1 MHAVAGMAGLV
12 AIAWLLGEERASV
25 PWRAVLAGIG
35 LELVLALMF
44 LKVAIVKS
52 AFLALNDALLVLE
65 RATQAGTGLV
75 FGYLGGAPLP
85 FAVTAPEATFILAF
99 RALLP
104 RRSRPRLRLFFLP
117 SEKLLQQPL
126 EMRMDRQLRAVKQ
139 DFVVPR
145 DADGGE
151 VLHFQ
156 LADLVGLVLDVDPAE
171 LGLREFPGEREEPGA
186 VVDTGIAP
194 LRAKAAHDQ
203 HA

>member
-1 MHAVAGMAGLV
+1 MTRSA
-12 AIAWLLGEERASV
+12 RST
-25 PWRAVLAGIG
+25 WR
-35 LELVLALMF
+35 
-44 LKVAIVKS
+44 
-52 AFLALNDALLVLE
+52 
-65 RATQAGTGLV
+65 RR
-75 FGYLGGAPLP
+75 LP
-85 FAVTAPEATFILAF
+85 TAPTTSSLVGRSGRRPI